1 MCKERNERTE
11 KASTDELQFILILFS
26 FLKQKESNINLQ
38 TIDIYGTLVLTF
50 CFIILCVFLYIP
62 LYWHPFPLG
71 VIARLKSQV
80 FLVGEC
86 GGVRGKVGRYQDK
99 LC

>member
-1 MCKERNERTE
+1 MEPWCSLF
-11 KASTDELQFILILFS
+11 ALLFS
-26 FLKQKESNINLQ
+26 I
-38 TIDIYGTLVLTF
+38 
-50 CFIILCVFLYIP
+50 FLYIP
-62 LYWHPFPLG
+62 LYWHLFPLG

-80 FLVGEC
+80 FLVGEA